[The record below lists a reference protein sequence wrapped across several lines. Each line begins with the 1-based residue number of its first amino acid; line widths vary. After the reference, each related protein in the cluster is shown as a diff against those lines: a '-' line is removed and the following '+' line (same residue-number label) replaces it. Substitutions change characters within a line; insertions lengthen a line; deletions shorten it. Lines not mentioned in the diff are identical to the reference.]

1 MRGMPSKGIFES
13 KSGSRETGA
22 IWQYIVD
29 NLNNCG
35 KFAAM
40 ARSLRVH
47 FTTFMKKYLTGEELF
62 ENEQLIEELIERFE
76 ESERRT
82 EADTQKRFSL

>member
-1 MRGMPSKGIFES
+1 
-13 KSGSRETGA
+13 
-22 IWQYIVD
+22 
-29 NLNNCG
+29 
-35 KFAAM
+35 
-40 ARSLRVH
+40 
-47 FTTFMKKYLTGEELF
+47 MKKYLTGEELF

>member
-1 MRGMPSKGIFES
+1 MPSKGIFES

-22 IWQYIVD
+22 IWQYIAD

-40 ARSLRVH
+40 ARSLRVLH
-47 FTTFMKKYLTGEELF
+47 L
-62 ENEQLIEELIERFE
+62 EELIERFG